1 MAAAAPRAGAYGARV
16 LSFEVHPADVSG
28 APGVALQGEMD
39 LSRVPALEQA
49 LDDAIRGSEGAFVID
64 LSELEFLDSSGLSV
78 LLRARALLG
87 REERSL
93 AVVCPPGPVRR
104 LLDVT
109 GAAEL
114 LFLYPTREVAAA
126 ALVPPDP

>member
-1 MAAAAPRAGAYGARV
+1 VGACARAYGARV
-16 LSFEVHPADVSG
+16 LSFDVRSADVSG
-28 APGVALQGEMD
+28 APGVAIEGEVD

-49 LDDAIRGSEGAFVID
+49 LEDAIRASEGAFVID
-64 LSELEFLDSSGLSV
+64 LCELEFLDSSGLSV

-87 REERSL
+87 REERAL

-104 LLDVT
+104 LLDVS

-114 LFLYPTREVAAA
+114 LFLYDTREDAAA
-126 ALVPPDP
+126 ALVPPEP